1 MSHQPEPVSNLLEPV
16 MQGFALERHK
26 RALYA
31 YLRQSGTWVS
41 PDHARAL
48 WGEIYPPFDD
58 ADRTDL
64 FPLYIVRCRQ
74 LDIAPSRDSADAFV
88 RVYFDYPK
96 D

>member
-1 MSHQPEPVSNLLEPV
+1 MDRTNT
-16 MQGFALERHK
+16 ERLK
-26 RALYA
+26 LALYA

-64 FPLYIVRCRQ
+64 FPLFIVRCRQ
-74 LDIAPSRDSADAFV
+74 LYIAPSRDSADAFI
-88 RVYFDYPK
+88 RVYSDYPHP
-96 D
+96 DLDPDPHPRAE

>member
-1 MSHQPEPVSNLLEPV
+1 MDRTNT
-16 MQGFALERHK
+16 ERLK
-26 RALYA
+26 LALYA

-64 FPLYIVRCRQ
+64 FPLFIVRCRQ
-74 LDIAPSRDSADAFV
+74 LDIAPNRASADAFI
-88 RVYFDYPK
+88 RVYSDYPRP
-96 D
+96 DLDPDPHPRAE

>member
-1 MSHQPEPVSNLLEPV
+1 MDRTNT
-16 MQGFALERHK
+16 ERLK
-26 RALYA
+26 LALYA

>member
-1 MSHQPEPVSNLLEPV
+1 MSHQPEPVSNLIEPV

-48 WGEIYPPFDD
+48 WGEIYPPFED

-64 FPLYIVRCRQ
+64 FPLYIVQCR
-74 LDIAPSRDSADAFV
+74 LLNITPNRKSADAFV